1 MHVEVSF
8 SVEKNT
14 KLDQIYPL
22 RKSFPGRNSYPFYLF
37 SPELFSP
44 SLIVPSDKLQ
54 ILGKEKEKEFHEK
67 KRGVGRPKEER
78 IDG

>member
-8 SVEKNT
+8 SLEKNT

-44 SLIVPSDKLQ
+44 SLIVPSDKL
-54 ILGKEKEKEFHEK
+54 
-67 KRGVGRPKEER
+67 
-78 IDG
+78 